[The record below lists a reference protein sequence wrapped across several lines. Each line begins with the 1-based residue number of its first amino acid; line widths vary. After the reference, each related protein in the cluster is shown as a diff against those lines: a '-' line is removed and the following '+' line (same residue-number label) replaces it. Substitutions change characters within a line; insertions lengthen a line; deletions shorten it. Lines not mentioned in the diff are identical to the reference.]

1 MIKLMGMLRRKPGM
15 SAQEFHH
22 YWRHVHAPLVMG
34 VQGFA
39 RHVRKYV
46 QSHAIDA
53 QLVLG
58 ATGGP
63 AFDGIAELWFDRL
76 DDLHEAISD
85 PCYLSEIHPDELKFL
100 DFPNCVILL
109 VEEISLR

>member
-15 SAQEFHH
+15 SPQEFHS
-22 YWRHVHAPLVMG
+22 YWRNVHAPLVMG

-46 QSHAIDA
+46 QSHAVDA
-53 QLVLG
+53 QLVPG
-58 ATGGP
+58 ADGEP
-63 AFDGIAELWFDRL
+63 AFDGIAELWFDSL
-76 DDLHEAISD
+76 DDLRRAISD

-109 VEEISLR
+109 VEEVAMG

>member
-15 SAQEFHH
+15 SPQEFHS
-22 YWRHVHAPLVMG
+22 YWRNVHAPLVME

-46 QSHAIDA
+46 QSHAVDA
-53 QLVLG
+53 QLVPG
-58 ATGGP
+58 DDGEP
-63 AFDGIAELWFDRL
+63 AFDGIAELWFDSL
-76 DDLHEAISD
+76 DDLHRAISD

-100 DFPNCVILL
+100 DFPNCVIVL
-109 VEEISLR
+109 VEEVSIR